1 MGVLMHTPSVGV
13 RDGEHVPRPQLLHLL
28 SHLWGWGRG
37 EVSDGQGPE
46 WVASRAAYYRAT

>member
-1 MGVLMHTPSVGV
+1 MGVLMHTPSADV

-46 WVASRAAYYRAT
+46 WVAS